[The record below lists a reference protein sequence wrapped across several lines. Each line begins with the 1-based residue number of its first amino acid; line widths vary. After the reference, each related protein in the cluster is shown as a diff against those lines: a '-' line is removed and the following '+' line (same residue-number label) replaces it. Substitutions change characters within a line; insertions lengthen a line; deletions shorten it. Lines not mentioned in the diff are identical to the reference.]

1 MKKNIDKLKRIKKDR
16 RHGRVRAKVSGD
28 SKKLRF
34 SVFRANRHIYGQ
46 LIDDVLGKT
55 LVSASSLEVKTKG
68 KKIDVAKEVGK
79 LVAQKATL
87 KKIKKVVFDRGGNAY
102 HGRVK
107 ALAEGAREA
116 GLEF

>member
-1 MKKNIDKLKRIKKDR
+1 MDKTILKKNQAKKR

-46 LIDDVLGKT
+46 LIDDVSGKT
-55 LVSASSLEVKTKG
+55 LVSASSLEIKSKG
-68 KKIDVAKEVGK
+68 KKTDVAKEVGK
-79 LVAQKATL
+79 LVAEKATA
-87 KKIKKVVFDRGGNAY
+87 KKIKKVVFDRGGSAY

-107 ALAEGAREA
+107 ALAESAREA